1 MWNAVRA
8 IAQKDIYTTFTDRSL
23 LLIMFVTPLLLSTII
38 GLAFG
43 GIGGSGDL
51 PVTQLALVN
60 LDAGAAL
67 NGTQVT
73 YGDIFVNVFSPSSDD
88 AVPTGAACQLLTP
101 DPNNASADRGT
112 FDITKLI
119 KTTQYDTPEAARAAV
134 DAGEQQVALIIPADL
149 TQQLQISADSTTL
162 GQTQVE
168 IYGSPAYPVSVSIVQ
183 SIAGSISSQIA
194 NGSVTI
200 AATIQALI
208 QRAQTD
214 PIFGLRWATEQAV
227 GTFRPDFGCGF
238 IPDLSIVSIEREALN
253 AAQTQSAFAQILVA
267 IGSGQA
273 VFFALFT
280 AQFGLLSIYDE
291 QKQGTLA
298 RIMAAPIPRASIL
311 VGKLVGNFF
320 SVLLQVLIL
329 LLALT
334 VIVSIVEGEP
344 QFIWGSNL
352 PLVLLTTVVLA
363 ISVSGVGVF
372 IVGLARTAEQ
382 ARIMGPIVNSTLAAL
397 GGVFGFSLPLFASQ
411 FSPIYWGTNA
421 FSKLAQGNPDIGL
434 NLIIL
439 LVQGSVM
446 FIIGTWLFSRR
457 TDL

>member
-88 AVPTGAACQLLTP
+88 SVPTGAACQLLTP

>member
-1 MWNAVRA
+1 M
-8 IAQKDIYTTFTDRSL
+8 
-23 LLIMFVTPLLLSTII
+23 
-38 GLAFG
+38 
-43 GIGGSGDL
+43 
-51 PVTQLALVN
+51 
-60 LDAGAAL
+60 
-67 NGTQVT
+67 
-73 YGDIFVNVFSPSSDD
+73 
-88 AVPTGAACQLLTP
+88 
-101 DPNNASADRGT
+101 
-112 FDITKLI
+112 
-119 KTTQYDTPEAARAAV
+119 
-134 DAGEQQVALIIPADL
+134 
-149 TQQLQISADSTTL
+149 
-162 GQTQVE
+162 
-168 IYGSPAYPVSVSIVQ
+168 
-183 SIAGSISSQIA
+183 
-194 NGSVTI
+194 TI